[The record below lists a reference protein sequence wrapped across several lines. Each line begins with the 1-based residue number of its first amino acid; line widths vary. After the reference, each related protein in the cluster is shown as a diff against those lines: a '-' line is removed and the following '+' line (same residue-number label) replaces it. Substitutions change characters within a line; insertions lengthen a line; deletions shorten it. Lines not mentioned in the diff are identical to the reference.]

1 METTERL
8 EYSEKMTA
16 LDGDSD
22 FRRQLKPSA
31 LLRYVEQISADH
43 ARAHGMD
50 YQFFQE
56 RHNAFLVA
64 KTAVQITRRP
74 VRSEEFTLTTACEVF
89 RKGSMKRLTTLTD
102 AEGNRLALVDCRW
115 MLVDTQTGRIL
126 RGPSWTAENFQ
137 NESLSEELP
146 QLVHKGKDLL
156 PAGEWT
162 ARYSLCDLNGH
173 INNAVYLDVAC
184 DVIPMEVWQ
193 TRELKFFSIKYHR
206 EVPMGEKME
215 LFYASVE
222 QGWYVLGRREEHAA
236 FECYLEFGAPA
247 EENGQVTKIKN

>member
-1 METTERL
+1 MEQFYYED
-8 EYSEKMTA
+8 TA
-16 LDGDSD
+16 VVENADADCHSL
-22 FRRQLKPSA
+22 LKASA

-43 ARAHGMD
+43 ARAHGMN

-137 NESLSEELP
+137 NESLPEELP
-146 QLVHKGKDLL
+146 QLLERALKGQDL
-156 PAGEWT
+156 T
-162 ARYSLCDLNGH
+162 ALAKSF
-173 INNAVYLDVAC
+173 
-184 DVIPMEVWQ
+184 E
-193 TRELKFFSIKYHR
+193 S
-206 EVPMGEKME
+206 
-215 LFYASVE
+215 
-222 QGWYVLGRREEHAA
+222 RRA
-236 FECYLEFGAPA
+236 
-247 EENGQVTKIKN
+247 N

>member
-1 METTERL
+1 MEPNFYQWQTVVQN
-8 EYSEKMTA
+8 A
-16 LDGDSD
+16 DAD
-22 FRRQLKPSA
+22 FRSLLKPSA

-50 YQFFQE
+50 YQFFRE

-137 NESLSEELP
+137 NESLPEELP

-173 INNAVYLDVAC
+173 INNAVYLDIAC

-215 LFYASVE
+215 LFYAPVE

-247 EENGQVTKIKN
+247 EENGQVTKN

>member
-1 METTERL
+1 MPGRA
-8 EYSEKMTA
+8 EKI
-16 LDGDSD
+16 G
-22 FRRQLKPSA
+22 
-31 LLRYVEQISADH
+31 
-43 ARAHGMD
+43 
-50 YQFFQE
+50 
-56 RHNAFLVA
+56 
-64 KTAVQITRRP
+64 
-74 VRSEEFTLTTACEVF
+74 LTTACEVF

-137 NESLSEELP
+137 NESLPEELP

-173 INNAVYLDVAC
+173 INNAVYLDIAC

-215 LFYASVE
+215 LFYAPVE